1 MEGERQ
7 GDWSALWVIFQWAIR
22 GEDRVVVVAL
32 VGLETGVDHR
42 STGNLDSVAS
52 PGVQALLALEVE
64 TGKAASAAEYSRTD
78 CSNGQGESDL
88 GARPCRFGTISE
100 AGDLRLATNGAGI
113 LALGA
118 GSTMPK
124 NILTTLADVRPQSRA
139 IDRRL

>member
-1 MEGERQ
+1 
-7 GDWSALWVIFQWAIR
+7 
-22 GEDRVVVVAL
+22 VVPP
-32 VGLETGVDHR
+32 R
-42 STGNLDSVAS
+42 
-52 PGVQALLALEVE
+52 VQAVLALEVD
-64 TGKAASAAEYSRTD
+64 TGKAAPAPKPSRAD
-78 CSNGQGESDL
+78 CENGKGESDV
-88 GARPCRFGTISE
+88 GAGPRRFGTISE